1 MKCAGKSKEW
11 KWEKGRLEKKI
22 GDQKRELEKLSR
34 KLEETRRGAFQ
45 TQVAVD
51 ALLTAVTLEYGTD
64 TEELGKRL
72 TLAAFDLEKLRRDYE
87 IQASREDG
95 GYVLTVRER
104 GTADG
109 KCGKK
114 AEV

>member
-1 MKCAGKSKEW
+1 MGREEKSGEW

-22 GDQKRELEKLSR
+22 GEQKRELEKLKR
-34 KLEETRRGAFQ
+34 KLEEARKGNIQ
-45 TQVAVD
+45 IQLAVD
-51 ALLTAVTLEYGTD
+51 ALLTAVTLEYGTGA
-64 TEELGKRL
+64 EEKRL
-72 TLAAFDLEKLRRDYE
+72 RLASFDLEKLRRDYE
-87 IQASREDG
+87 IHACREDG

-109 KCGKK
+109 EGGKK